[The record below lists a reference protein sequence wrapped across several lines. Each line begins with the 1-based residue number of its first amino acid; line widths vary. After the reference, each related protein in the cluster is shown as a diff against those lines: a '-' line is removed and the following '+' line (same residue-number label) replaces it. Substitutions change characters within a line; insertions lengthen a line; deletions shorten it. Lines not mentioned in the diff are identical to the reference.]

1 MWSSHLYSYRL
12 ITAIQLFYSLAH
24 LFATHVLLGKIQTF
38 VICNVNLK
46 YVYVNAHLYSTFKL
60 TQLFHES
67 QLP

>member
-12 ITAIQLFYSLAH
+12 ITVIQLFYSLAH

-46 YVYVNAHLYSTFKL
+46 YVYVNTHLYSTFKL